1 MRPTTARFRARRW
14 LARGCVDR
22 DRGPDARIL
31 SVPAVT
37 ATCLSCVDAELFACT
52 QKDLSVIP
60 GHFMNTMSTL
70 EYNTPTLTQ
79 EYEYVGEVLLMSMS
93 TQVRR
98 DS

>member
-1 MRPTTARFRARRW
+1 VAGRLGSLDEHSQRC
-14 LARGCVDR
+14 RGGHSAPPR
-22 DRGPDARIL
+22 HA
-31 SVPAVT
+31 AVM
-37 ATCLSCVDAELFACT
+37 SM
-52 QKDLSVIP
+52 P

>member
-1 MRPTTARFRARRW
+1 
-14 LARGCVDR
+14 
-22 DRGPDARIL
+22 
-31 SVPAVT
+31 
-37 ATCLSCVDAELFACT
+37 
-52 QKDLSVIP
+52 
-60 GHFMNTMSTL
+60 MNTNSTL

>member
-1 MRPTTARFRARRW
+1 MATARRR
-14 LARGCVDR
+14 
-22 DRGPDARIL
+22 PRIVCNSPFSTL
-31 SVPAVT
+31 ECLEATRVGATLVSVFCSGNGAGR
-37 ATCLSCVDAELFACT
+37 S
-52 QKDLSVIP
+52 P